1 MLVVGALAV
10 LAGASVARNRHQTG
24 RAAASRSALHALR
37 VHSRSGPEIV
47 FALRSPVPAG
57 TVVRDGGPARPGSAG
72 RARHS
77 STRVVAR
84 TKGRAWFFYEDL
96 APFREYA
103 HAGRVVVVDVS
114 SGRVTV
120 SRRLSW
126 PPTLN
131 GRLPVF
137 LASQT
142 AYLSSRYRVFYRP
155 YVGVAAVASRL
166 SSRMSAPGVRRVPA
180 ALDPTRGAEVAALL
194 ASEHACVV
202 RFSDTVPGG
211 YYAFAHIAQSRGA
224 LAFRFSQLANFARGF
239 QSFIYSR
246 TSGVSATAFVTSLIS
261 SHGCRDV
268 MLYMAGGGY
277 PGTGA
282 VNIGMGISASD
293 ALHQDVTAA
302 ALRGL
307 VGANPGVDFELVLD
321 APYTAAF
328 QSLERIENVLLVA
341 SAVAPDGG
349 SFTYLPEARVGG
361 RLVSN
366 HTNPLHVLQLT
377 DRLAF
382 GLDRVIDRRAE
393 VAQLVSLNRLGKLPS
408 VLAYVVARAFALGG
422 PVDFVA
428 RTGVGSAPS
437 VHFHGFT
444 AGPPSGGGGPP
455 PVVPPVVT
463 ARPDSYTVA
472 LPGPLSVTAVDGVLA
487 NDSDS
492 AGNVLRVDKLNG
504 TGLAPPLHGTSAK
517 GAAVTLNED
526 GSFTYDPAGVAA
538 LQGAHGQSVTD
549 TFSYRATDRKGGLA
563 TATVSITV
571 SGVNHPPVAVDDTA
585 STANDAKLTGPS
597 VLANDTDADG
607 DKLTVDQLNGS
618 SSLSGTSAKGAAVTL
633 NSDGTYSYDP
643 TGSATLQ
650 AIPRGQTTTD
660 TFTYRASDGHGGTAT
675 ATVTVT
681 VVGVANHPPVAN
693 PDSYAVDNGVLL
705 TVSSASSGVLANDTD
720 PDLDSLTIDRLNGTG
735 GTAPFTST
743 SAKGAAV
750 TLNSDGSF
758 AYDPTGSA
766 TLQAVPRGQTTTDT
780 FTYRVS
786 DGHGGTT
793 TTTVTITVTGAVNH
807 PPIATPDA
815 YAVTNNAAFHQDAAG
830 GVLANDTDLDRDTLS
845 VDQLNGAGGTA
856 PFTATTGKGATIA
869 LNADGSFSYDP
880 TGSATL
886 QAIPRGQTT
895 TDTFTYRAND
905 GHGGTA
911 TATVTI
917 TVTGAVNHLPV
928 AIADA
933 YAANNDAVL
942 SQGPA
947 SGVLANDT
955 DADADTLTVDQLNG
969 AGGTAPFS
977 ATTGKGATITLNAD
991 GSFSYD
997 PTGSATLQ
1005 AIPRGQ
1011 TTTDTFTYR
1020 ASDGHG
1026 GTATATVTVTV
1037 VGVANHP
1044 PVANPDSYAVD
1055 NGVLL
1060 TVSSASSGVLA
1071 NDTDPDLDSLTIDR
1085 LNGTGGTAPFTGTS
1099 AKGATVKLNADG
1111 TFTYDPTNAAPLHP
1125 PNLAIGQST
1134 ADTFTYGVNDGHG
1147 GTATGT
1153 VTVTVTAVDTPPTAN
1168 DFTVA
1173 TNVVGNTLIEV
1184 GTQPSPSSEPKTTDA
1199 TSLAAHSSD
1208 PDIPFGDSLTFS
1220 APAISTSGGNVSVTN
1235 SSAGAFTY
1243 RSAPGFTGTDTFTYT
1258 ATDSF
1263 GKSATGQVT
1272 LHVSRMV
1279 WYVQNNAPGP
1289 HDGRSGSPF
1298 STLASAESA
1307 TGSAAGD
1314 FIYVFKGDGTTTGQ
1328 NSGITLK
1335 NNQTLLSEKYN
1346 LVVGSQ
1352 TLATG
1357 NPTNRPAIGNGA
1369 GDGITLAAG
1378 DTVTGFDIT
1387 GTGGGHFAIAG
1398 GSGDA
1403 SGAIADDILHGT
1415 GSAGG
1420 LTLNGT
1426 SGTWSVSDLTAT
1438 GTGGAAFDANAAG
1451 TVTFTGTNSLTGSA
1465 AGAFKNASA
1474 TTYSGTIGTTS
1485 STGGTADGIDAS
1497 GASGSITFDG
1507 GTLSGTTSNAILASG
1522 GNANVTY
1529 SGTETNTAGHSVN
1542 VNARTGGTISIQ
1554 SPINDTGTGIT
1565 IANNTAGTTTING
1578 AGKTINTGTSPAISI
1593 TGNTAQTVNITGG
1606 GLNVNTTSG
1615 DGVNISG
1622 PAAVTL
1628 SGGSDTIDST
1638 SGTALH
1644 ISGAS
1649 AGTITSD
1656 AQINGSA
1663 TNTGHSIDISG
1674 HTGGAITQTGN
1685 ITDHGTGLTMTN
1697 NTGATVSLTGA
1708 ITASTGASTAFN
1720 ATGGGTITATAPAS
1734 TLTTTTG
1741 TALNVQNTTIGA
1753 SGLTFRSLTA
1763 GTATGSSGD
1772 GIVLD
1777 TTGSNGG
1784 LTITGNSSGTCGGSV
1799 SGTTPSL
1806 AVTAPSS
1813 ADCTGGVIQHK
1824 TGADGSTTSGIGIY
1838 LNNTANVSLNR
1849 MSLHDFDNFGILGS
1863 GVSGLAISNSQFTGS
1878 NGTSQTGSGEGAAYF
1893 SGLSGSTSVTNSFF
1907 SGGALDSF
1915 HLENNVNQV
1924 LNRIT
1929 FSGDNFGDT
1938 LNATSGSALFMQ
1950 ADCTAQ
1956 LNMTV
1961 NTSVFTAARSNNLN
1975 VSIRGQST
1983 DDLAVSNSQFSN
1995 SDPNQVSGGSNLAVA
2010 AGGPGSGCADNTLNP
2025 ALTYN
2030 IHDNTFR
2037 DALGTAISIS
2047 KGGVGTGT
2055 FGTTANPGTID
2066 HNTIGVSGN
2075 STSSGAGGIGS
2086 ILVGGGRITT
2096 NITNNAIHGA
2106 INGISVGANSS
2117 VAGGGQGTYDAEI
2130 QGNTIDTP
2138 NVGAGNVTNGLLA
2151 QFGSVA
2157 TDNPKACL
2165 TLGASAAASK
2175 NSLDGGRN
2183 GGADLRLRVRF
2194 GTLIGI
2200 LGYAGANNDD
2210 TAMTNFLSGQ
2220 NTIGTGGVVV
2230 TNNASTG
2237 SGWTGSCPA

>member
-633 NSDGTYSYDP
+633 NSDGTY
-643 TGSATLQ
+643 
-650 AIPRGQTTTD
+650 
-660 TFTYRASDGHGGTAT
+660 
-675 ATVTVT
+675 
-681 VVGVANHPPVAN
+681 
-693 PDSYAVDNGVLL
+693 
-705 TVSSASSGVLANDTD
+705 
-720 PDLDSLTIDRLNGTG
+720 
-735 GTAPFTST
+735 
-743 SAKGAAV
+743 
-750 TLNSDGSF
+750 
-758 AYDPTGSA
+758 
-766 TLQAVPRGQTTTDT
+766 
-780 FTYRVS
+780 
-786 DGHGGTT
+786 
-793 TTTVTITVTGAVNH
+793 
-807 PPIATPDA
+807 
-815 YAVTNNAAFHQDAAG
+815 
-830 GVLANDTDLDRDTLS
+830 
-845 VDQLNGAGGTA
+845 
-856 PFTATTGKGATIA
+856 
-869 LNADGSFSYDP
+869 
-880 TGSATL
+880 
-886 QAIPRGQTT
+886 
-895 TDTFTYRAND
+895 
-905 GHGGTA
+905 
-911 TATVTI
+911 
-917 TVTGAVNHLPV
+917 
-928 AIADA
+928 
-933 YAANNDAVL
+933 
-942 SQGPA
+942 
-947 SGVLANDT
+947 
-955 DADADTLTVDQLNG
+955 
-969 AGGTAPFS
+969 
-977 ATTGKGATITLNAD
+977 
-991 GSFSYD
+991 SYD

-1777 TTGSNGG
+1777 TTGFNGG

-2096 NITNNAIHGA
+2096 NITNNTIHGA